1 MNSIIDYIKATGF
14 LVQFLLFMF
23 VIFLIKIKSI
33 KNSIK
38 KSDQGNKIPTEQQR
52 LNMDNY
58 LSKNK
63 MAKQP
68 RVNLIERSC
77 QSDNSLI
84 LFGAGALLAGKDE
97 TVNYD
102 GTYLENPSTEES
114 GSVSKIEIAESV
126 YHSSQS
132 NDISDANYCNS
143 DSSSDT
149 DLGD

>member
-1 MNSIIDYIKATGF
+1 
-14 LVQFLLFMF
+14 
-23 VIFLIKIKSI
+23 
-33 KNSIK
+33 
-38 KSDQGNKIPTEQQR
+38 
-52 LNMDNY
+52 MDNY